1 MAMLKHKYSSQDVLV
16 KKKEEVFSGFFKM
29 LRITLRYK
37 LFSGEWSKFIK
48 RELFQRNAAVGILLY
63 DPIHKLVGLI
73 EQFRIGA
80 LDERSGP
87 WLFEV
92 VAGMVDSGESLEEAA
107 LREVKEEVG
116 IEDIQLKHIC
126 EYWVSPGG
134 TNERM
139 HLYCGVTNLVG
150 LKGNFGMN
158 EHSEDISL
166 HIIAEDD
173 VFLCLKKGQCNNAA
187 TTISLMWLQ
196 KHSDSF
202 SSMPVS
208 SDQMW
213 SKSFGS

>member
-1 MAMLKHKYSSQDVLV
+1 MTMPRHKYNSQDVLV
-16 KKKEEVFSGFFKM
+16 KKQEEVFSGFFKM
-29 LRITLRYK
+29 LRITLRHK
-37 LFSGEWSKFIK
+37 LFSGAWSKSIE

-73 EQFRIGA
+73 EQFRVGA

-107 LREVKEEVG
+107 LREVKEEVD
-116 IEDIQLKHIC
+116 IEDIELKHIC

-134 TNERM
+134 TNEHM
-139 HLYCGVTNLVG
+139 HLYCGVTNLIG
-150 LKGNFGMN
+150 LKGNCGMN
-158 EHSEDISL
+158 EHSEDICL

-173 VFLCLKKGQCNNAA
+173 VFLCLEKGQCNNAA

-196 KHSDSF
+196 KQSNNFF
-202 SSMPVS
+202 S
-208 SDQMW
+208 
-213 SKSFGS
+213 

>member
-29 LRITLRYK
+29 LQITLRYK